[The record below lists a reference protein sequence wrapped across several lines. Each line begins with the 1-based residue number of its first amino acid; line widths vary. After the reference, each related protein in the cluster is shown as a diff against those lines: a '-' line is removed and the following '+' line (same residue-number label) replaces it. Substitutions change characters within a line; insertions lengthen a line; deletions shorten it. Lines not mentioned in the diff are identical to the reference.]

1 MTSDPCV
8 CVFGWMW
15 GGVAMVTRVGVV
27 DAEALVPEAGDEE
40 EAIIGRDEET
50 VRVHL
55 HTLIQ

>member
-1 MTSDPCV
+1 MCV

-15 GGVAMVTRVGVV
+15 GGVAMVTCVGVV